1 METVELAAEIRATRP
16 KSRRHELRRQ
26 GRIPAIL
33 YGPKTK
39 ATAIA
44 ISAVELRS
52 RVSASARQRL
62 MRLTSSSPEL
72 NDRHVIVKDIQRA
85 PVSGN
90 FVHADFYEVDLTR
103 PLRVSV
109 PLRFTGKSLGVAEGG
124 ILQPLVREVEVECLP
139 LEIPEMIEVDVSALD
154 IHDVIHVSA
163 MTFAGNLKP
172 IFDTDYPVVTVL
184 PPTVAEAPVAAAA
197 EAVPVEGAEGAEG
210 AAAPAAAGAEGAAKE
225 GAKGGAPEAA
235 KGGAKEAAAAGKAG
249 GGQKKG

>member
-26 GRIPAIL
+26 GHIPAIL

-62 MRLTSSSPEL
+62 MRLRSSSPEL

-154 IHDVIHVSA
+154 IHNVIHVSA

-184 PPTVAEAPVAAAA
+184 PPTVAEVAVAAAA

-235 KGGAKEAAAAGKAG
+235 KGGAKEAAAGKAG